1 MVTIM
6 SITMMVVVVVGVVMP
21 VHLIILCIRLVKYS
35 YMYISRD
42 RYYDL
47 ITCSPILTIPT
58 TKENSEKVLRR
69 DIGLKPSTVLV

>member
-6 SITMMVVVVVGVVMP
+6 SITMMVMMVVGVVMP

-35 YMYISRD
+35 YISRD

-47 ITCSPILTIPT
+47 ITRSPILTIPT
-58 TKENSEKVLRR
+58 TEENSEKVLRR